1 MESPLAA
8 AIRNKLEMI
17 NKRIQD
23 RKTAEIFE
31 NNILTYDEIQDLLEI
46 SEEQQGSMTETD
58 KIVVSFLSTMK
69 TIAHTDQSKTR
80 WEEFV
85 KTHNIDNEIYTFSS
99 KGDFSKT
106 HQIKEKLGL
115 PSVPK
120 HIVMCTHE
128 VRMSNLLE
136 IALHLEELNT
146 QLRIPRKLRIYLDEF
161 DKYADQMR
169 EIINQLVM
177 MNCVDI
183 IVLVTAT
190 PKKLWGMQPE
200 WRNIFLLN
208 PQIEDP
214 GTYLMFKDCQHICA
228 DRLDTT
234 EPITPE
240 WIDDVDRSED
250 KALLDLHGRVIRKF
264 PNILEPNRVIFA
276 PGNIRRASHELVGKF
291 WNHFGCAVM
300 IINGQRTNE
309 GFYGVLTLPDGSVI
323 DIPRM
328 RREDFE
334 SETMIDYFEI
344 SGELQK
350 SDAQLNEIISEFY
363 CRYNLSATPLV
374 ITGRLCVERAQT
386 LVHPVWGTFSDAI
399 YFKATNPDDA
409 YQQQRQ
415 LGHIKGWDNYRGVPR
430 VISPEQF
437 RRDVLILE
445 ARADNFAKRHGG
457 SFVTIEDYVSAG
469 GGVLT
474 SKEKKEKKKEERMET
489 RERII
494 IHQEPFISIAE
505 VNRFLTEKTGARV
518 AIRPFHTVDGYQL
531 STRLVT
537 YYKKNK
543 DQLVAEDRLTREK
556 YERLKSRGLN
566 ISGNK
571 GQSYMVYPV
580 YNTMMSPPAA
590 VEYYVSYLPPR
601 QNTTV

>member
-1 MESPLAA
+1 MESPLAH
-8 AIRNKLEMI
+8 AIRNKLQMI
-17 NKRIQD
+17 IKRIQD
-23 RKTAEIFE
+23 RKTAEIFK
-31 NNILTYDEIQDLLEI
+31 NNITYDEIQDLLEI
-46 SEEQQGSMTETD
+46 SEEQQGSQHQED
-58 KIVVSFLSTMK
+58 KSVVSFLSTMK
-69 TIAHTDQSKTR
+69 TIAHTTQSKTR

-99 KGDFSKT
+99 KGDFNNMD
-106 HQIKEKLGL
+106 QIIKKLGL

-120 HIVMCTHE
+120 HIVMCTHV
-128 VRMSNLLE
+128 VRMKDLLE
-136 IALHLEELNT
+136 IAKYLEGLNT

-169 EIINQLVM
+169 PIINQLVM
-177 MNCVDI
+177 LNCVEV

-190 PKKLWGMQPE
+190 PKKLWAMQPE

-214 GTYLMFKDCQHICA
+214 GSYLMFKDCQHIYA
-228 DRLDTT
+228 GSLDTI
-234 EPITPE
+234 EPIT
-240 WIDDVDRSED
+240 IDWLDVERSED
-250 KALLDLHGRVIRKF
+250 KALIDLHGRVMRQF
-264 PNILEPNRVIFA
+264 PNILEPGRVIFA
-276 PGNIRRASHELVGKF
+276 PGNVRRVSHETVGKF

-300 IINGQRTNE
+300 IINGQRTTE
-309 GFYGVLTLPDGSVI
+309 GYYGALILSDHSVI
-323 DIPRM
+323 DIPHM

-334 SETMIDYFEI
+334 SETMIKYFERT
-344 SGELQK
+344 GELQT
-350 SDAQLNEIISEFY
+350 SDAQLNEIISELY

-399 YFKATNPDDA
+399 YYKATDPDDA

-415 LGHIKGWDNYRGVPR
+415 LGHIKNWDTYRGIPR

-457 SFVTIEDYVSAG
+457 NFVTLEDYVSAG
-469 GGVLT
+469 GGTLT
-474 SKEKKEKKKEERMET
+474 SKEKKEKKTGERKET
-489 RERII
+489 REQIE
-494 IHQEPFISIAE
+494 IHPDPFTTIEE
-505 VNRFLTEKTGARV
+505 VNTFLTDKTKARV

-531 STRLVT
+531 STRLNT
-537 YYKKNK
+537 YYKKK
-543 DQLVAEDRLTREK
+543 KGELVAEDRLTKEK
-556 YERLKSRGLN
+556 YDRLKSRGLN

-580 YNTMMSPPAA
+580 YPTMMAA
-590 VEYYVSYLPPR
+590 PNEVEYYVSYLPPPPAPSI
-601 QNTTV
+601 

>member
-1 MESPLAA
+1 MESPLAT

-17 NKRIQD
+17 NKRVQD

-46 SEEQQGSMTETD
+46 SEEQQGSLIQED

-69 TIAHTDQSKTR
+69 TIAHTAQSKTR

-85 KTHNIDNEIYTFSS
+85 KTHNIDNEVYTFSS

-115 PSVPK
+115 PSVPR

-128 VRMSNLLE
+128 VRMDNLLE

-177 MNCVDI
+177 MNCVEV

-190 PKKLWGMQPE
+190 PKKLWSAQPE

-214 GTYLMFKDCQHICA
+214 GTYIMFKDCHHICA
-228 DRLDTT
+228 DRLNKI
-234 EPITPE
+234 EPIVLT
-240 WIDDVDRSED
+240 WLDDVDRSED
-250 KALLDLHGRVIRKF
+250 KALLDLHGRVMRQF

-276 PGNIRRASHELVGKF
+276 PGNVRRVSHELVGKF

-309 GFYGVLTLPDGSVI
+309 GFYGVLILPDQSII
-323 DIPRM
+323 DIPHM

-334 SETMIDYFEI
+334 SETMLNYFEI
-344 SGELQK
+344 SGELQT

-386 LVHPVWGTFSDAI
+386 LVHPIWGTFTDAI
-399 YFKATNPDDA
+399 YFKAVNPDDA

-415 LGHIKGWDNYRGVPR
+415 LGHIRDWDNYRGIPR

-457 SFVTIEDYVSAG
+457 EFVTLEDYVGAG

-474 SKEKKEKKKEERMET
+474 SKELKEKKKGERMET

-494 IHQEPFISIAE
+494 IHQESFTTIAM
-505 VNRFLTEKTGARV
+505 VNTFLTEKIETRV

-531 STRLVT
+531 STRLTT

-543 DQLVAEDRLTREK
+543 EELVAEDRLTREK
-556 YERLKSRGLN
+556 YDRLKSRGLN
-566 ISGNK
+566 ISANK

-580 YNTMMSPPAA
+580 YPTMMSAPND
-590 VEYYVSYLPPR
+590 VEYYVSYLPPK
-601 QNTTV
+601 TTSPI